1 MITLEGDVGSFIQ
14 LKGTAYNYF
23 AGNNYLGMANCSE
36 VIEAAKNALTQYGV
50 NFAASRQTTGTA
62 DIHLKLEEQLAHF
75 KQTESA
81 MIFASGYMGNKLW
94 VDYLKDNID
103 IIITDSMAHSSI
115 LDAVPR
121 SIRQVTKYDHG
132 NMNQLEMLLNHLK
145 HQRVLIATDGIFALT
160 GEITPLD
167 EIYAL
172 AEKHKAFVLV
182 DDAHATGILGE
193 NGRGTPEYFNLNGV
207 PNLFQSETMSKAL
220 GSYGGFISGTTK
232 AIQTIRKQSA
242 FYGASTALP
251 PAIAAA
257 SLASLTYLEK
267 HPERRNELHKKI
279 SFVKNAIH
287 DLGYETTLSPTPI
300 VPLFFKQKEDA
311 DHLSNYLNDH
321 KIIAPVV
328 DYPVKTALSIV
339 RITLSANHSEEQCDK
354 LILSLKNWKN
364 QATNGKQER

>member
-1 MITLEGDVGSFIQ
+1 
-14 LKGTAYNYF
+14 
-23 AGNNYLGMANCSE
+23 
-36 VIEAAKNALTQYGV
+36 
-50 NFAASRQTTGTA
+50 
-62 DIHLKLEEQLAHF
+62 
-75 KQTESA
+75 
-81 MIFASGYMGNKLW
+81 
-94 VDYLKDNID
+94 
-103 IIITDSMAHSSI
+103 
-115 LDAVPR
+115 
-121 SIRQVTKYDHG
+121 
-132 NMNQLEMLLNHLK
+132 MLLGGSANT
-145 HQRVLIATDGIFALT
+145 VF
-160 GEITPLD
+160 
-167 EIYAL
+167 
-172 AEKHKAFVLV
+172 KA
-182 DDAHATGILGE
+182 
-193 NGRGTPEYFNLNGV
+193 LNGA

-220 GSYGGFISGTTK
+220 GSYGGVISGTTK

-257 SLASLTYLEK
+257 SLASLIYLEK

-354 LILSLKNWKN
+354 LILNLKNWKN